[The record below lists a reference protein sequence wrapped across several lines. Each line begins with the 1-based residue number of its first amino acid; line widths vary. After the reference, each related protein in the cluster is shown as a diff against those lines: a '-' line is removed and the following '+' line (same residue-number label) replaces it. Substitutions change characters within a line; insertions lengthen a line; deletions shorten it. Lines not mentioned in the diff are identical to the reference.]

1 MDTTSSKY
9 KPRII
14 DKILSQELEGMGAV
28 LIQGAKWCGKTTSS
42 KRHAA
47 SEIVLDSSEEG
58 RDLILRAEAMPSDLL
73 GKEPP
78 SAYRRMAERP

>member
-1 MDTTSSKY
+1 MAEY
-9 KPRII
+9 RPRIS
-14 DKILSQELEGMGAV
+14 DKQLEKLLRLSGAV
-28 LIQGAKWCGKTTSS
+28 LVTGVKWCGKTTSS

>member
-1 MDTTSSKY
+1 MAEY
-9 KPRII
+9 RPRIS
-14 DKILSQELEGMGAV
+14 DKQLEKLLRLSGAV
-28 LIQGAKWCGKTTSS
+28 LVTGVKWCGKTTSS
-42 KRHAA
+42 KRYAA